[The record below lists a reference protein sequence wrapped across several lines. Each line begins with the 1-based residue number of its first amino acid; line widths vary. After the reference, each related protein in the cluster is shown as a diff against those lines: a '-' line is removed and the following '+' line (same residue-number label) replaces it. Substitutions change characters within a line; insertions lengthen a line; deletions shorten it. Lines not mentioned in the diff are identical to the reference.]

1 MNEDL
6 FFEKK
11 KKTLTNFN
19 LVIIIFPIFFII
31 TFKRIS

>member
-1 MNEDL
+1 MKIYSL
-6 FFEKK
+6 KKK

-19 LVIIIFPIFFII
+19 LVIIIFKIFFII